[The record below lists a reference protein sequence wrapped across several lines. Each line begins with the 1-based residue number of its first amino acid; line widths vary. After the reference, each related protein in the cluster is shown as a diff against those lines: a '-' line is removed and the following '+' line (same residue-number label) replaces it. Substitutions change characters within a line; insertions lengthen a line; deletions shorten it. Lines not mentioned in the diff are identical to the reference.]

1 MRIYDDWPDL
11 VKTLRRQDGGPLQTS
26 EDIMP
31 EMVLFASPN
40 TWEYE
45 KAEANPIHKPSS
57 IDQKED
63 KYEKWV
69 KGNPDD
75 DLSKEY
81 ADKKTKY
88 DDINHTK
95 TINRGEKG
103 VFLQKYQDDMDK
115 LGRDLQTLKGQI
127 DVKLEAEGLEDKHIE
142 EIKRK
147 REEYINSER
156 MELEVRSASIRSNI
170 GELLK
175 FGDVINNKGKIHHIE
190 SSVNDSKVTNK
201 INITT
206 TQKENISLMRDGDWK
221 LEFDEKGAGEHF
233 DSEEGPRL
241 LRLVTLETTDD
252 IEAKHA
258 QYTRDVENALQGEA
272 EWREK
277 NKEISDEIDKRW
289 QDLQFYL
296 KYNTTFAGSAWRTAE
311 ATRKDRWVKG
321 IKPDGLERENL
332 HKIMDA
338 SVKEETHGH
347 MAYNVK
353 SSFFEKMK
361 TAMLNPNENAYTVMT
376 RAVFDEMEEA
386 EGKWALW
393 ISQGAAG
400 AAAERVAT
408 PSEEDAAQ
416 KVMSRRKTNQK
427 PDNMPIMT
435 DTDMKKIARELEYE
449 LKVPGD
455 IVALRDLHGIRPTKE
470 NINEWLLSRKTKEGH
485 EEMTTQLKQTVDL
498 RESQKKYKVIKRA
511 VIRKTKELDSDQIGE
526 LIVDEEINVLEEQ
539 DVDKDGKQIHRVRFD
554 RGWTS
559 ITSSTTDDLL
569 LEEI

>member
-1 MRIYDDWPDL
+1 
-11 VKTLRRQDGGPLQTS
+11 
-26 EDIMP
+26 
-31 EMVLFASPN
+31 
-40 TWEYE
+40 
-45 KAEANPIHKPSS
+45 
-57 IDQKED
+57 
-63 KYEKWV
+63 
-69 KGNPDD
+69 
-75 DLSKEY
+75 
-81 ADKKTKY
+81 
-88 DDINHTK
+88 
-95 TINRGEKG
+95 
-103 VFLQKYQDDMDK
+103 MDK

-147 REEYINSER
+147 REEYIENER
-156 MELEVRSASIRSNI
+156 MELEVRSALIRSNI
-170 GELLK
+170 EELLK
-175 FGDVINNKGKIHHIE
+175 FGDVIKNKGQIHHIE
-190 SSVNDSKVTNK
+190 SSVNDSKVTNQ

-353 SSFFEKMK
+353 SSFFEKIKNAMK
-361 TAMLNPNENAYTVMT
+361 NPNENAYDVMT
-376 RAVFDEMEEA
+376 REVFDEMEEA
-386 EGKWALW
+386 EGKWADW
-393 ISQGAAG
+393 IESPASAG
-400 AAAERVAT
+400 RVAT
-408 PSEEDAAQ
+408 PIENDAVQ

-435 DTDMKKIARELEYE
+435 DTDMKKIARELDYE

-498 RESQKKYKVIKRA
+498 REPQKKYKVIKKA
-511 VIRKTKELDSDQIGE
+511 VIRKTKELDSEQIGE
-526 LIVDEEINVLEEQ
+526 LSIGDVINVLEEQ
-539 DVDKDGKQIHRVRFD
+539 DVDKGGEKIHRVRFD

-559 ITSSTTDDLL
+559 ITSSTTGDILL
-569 LEEI
+569 QDI